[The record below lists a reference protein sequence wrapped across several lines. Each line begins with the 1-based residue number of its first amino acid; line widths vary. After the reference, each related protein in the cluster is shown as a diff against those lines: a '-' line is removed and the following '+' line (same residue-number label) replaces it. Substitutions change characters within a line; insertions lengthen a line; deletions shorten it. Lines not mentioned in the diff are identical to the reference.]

1 MKNKTD
7 KTILKI
13 TLGVLVV
20 AILAIS
26 TFLVTALTTKN
37 SNDAILSESQL
48 SKKGT
53 TINVNAKEVE
63 DEEGLDEDDLT
74 AREIAS
80 LKTEITEKEAIQI
93 ALSKVN
99 GEVTDV
105 EFEKKMGHE
114 VYSVEIDDNGDE
126 VDVYVDIK
134 TGEVVGTE
142 RDSEETEDDDN

>member
-1 MKNKTD
+1 MDNKNN

-37 SNDAILSESQL
+37 NSNDVVFFENQL
-48 SKKGT
+48 SQTGNT
-53 TINVNAKEVE
+53 KEVD
-63 DEEGLDEDDLT
+63 DEEELDEDDLT
-74 AREIAS
+74 AQEIAS
-80 LKTEITEKEAIQI
+80 LKTEITESEAIQI

-105 EFEKKMGHE
+105 EFEKKLGHE
-114 VYSVEIDDNGDE
+114 VYAVEIDDNGDE
-126 VDVYVDIK
+126 VDVFVDIK
-134 TGEVVGTE
+134 TGEVIGTE
-142 RDSEETEDDDN
+142 RESEETKDDDD